1 MRILIDRPLTKQ
13 EKKQISKWLNE
24 TLNMFYYAEEL
35 SKKISNGKTVK
46 TINESKSTKKIKIK
60 KKQLH
65 TDDAD

>member
-24 TLNMFYYAEEL
+24 TLNMFYFAEEL
-35 SKKISNGKTVK
+35 SKKISDDKTVR

-60 KKQLH
+60 KKQ
-65 TDDAD
+65 

>member
-24 TLNMFYYAEEL
+24 TLNMFYFAEEL
-35 SKKISNGKTVK
+35 SKKISDDKTVR

-60 KKQLH
+60 KKIER
-65 TDDAD
+65 